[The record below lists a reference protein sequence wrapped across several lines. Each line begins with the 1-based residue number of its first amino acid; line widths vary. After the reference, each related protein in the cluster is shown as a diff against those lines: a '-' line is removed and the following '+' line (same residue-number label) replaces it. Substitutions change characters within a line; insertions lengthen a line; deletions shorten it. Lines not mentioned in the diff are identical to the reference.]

1 IDIAVE
7 EKSRILTISDN
18 GIGMTKD
25 ELENNLGT
33 IARSGSLDFA
43 KDKKD
48 CADIDI
54 IGQFGVGFY
63 SAFMVADKIRV
74 TSRAFGFD
82 EAWVWESAGAE
93 GYTLSEGKKLS
104 NGTVIELEI
113 KKDSDNDK
121 FGEFLNRNRLS
132 ALVKKYS
139 DYIRY
144 PIKLDME
151 HSVKKE
157 GEEDKYE
164 TVLENTVLNTMVPLW
179 KKNKKDIKEEE
190 YNSFYH
196 DKFFDYTDPLKVIH
210 QKAEGTTQ
218 YEALL
223 YIPENAEYNYYT
235 KDFERGL
242 QLYSSGVMI
251 MEKCPMLLP
260 EYFGFVKGLVDS
272 EDLSL
277 NISREMLQHDRQL
290 ALIRTAL
297 EKRIKKELVEM
308 LEKDR
313 ESYKKFFSSFGLTL
327 KFGIYKSYG
336 AARDNLEEL
345 LLFKRAFGE
354 EPVTLKEYADAM
366 PEGQKYIYYAAG
378 ENAEKLAQLPQTEL
392 LRDRG
397 YDILFLTDDVD
408 EFLMSILH
416 DYSKKEFRSVS
427 SEDLDVLSE
436 EEKGEKA
443 KQNEDNKELFDCMKE
458 ALCDKVESVRLS
470 SRLKSHPVCLTTE
483 GALSLEMEKLLN
495 DMPNGEKVK
504 AKRILEVNGDHEV
517 FTKLVALWPENKE
530 QVKKYAE
537 LLYDQALLIEGMS
550 IEDPVRFSNLVCELM
565 K

>member
-1 IDIAVE
+1 
-7 EKSRILTISDN
+7 
-18 GIGMTKD
+18 
-25 ELENNLGT
+25 
-33 IARSGSLDFA
+33 
-43 KDKKD
+43 
-48 CADIDI
+48 
-54 IGQFGVGFY
+54 
-63 SAFMVADKIRV
+63 
-74 TSRAFGFD
+74 
-82 EAWVWESAGAE
+82 AWVWESAGAE

-427 SEDLDVLSE
+427 SEDLDVLS
-436 EEKGEKA
+436 
-443 KQNEDNKELFDCMKE
+443 
-458 ALCDKVESVRLS
+458 
-470 SRLKSHPVCLTTE
+470 
-483 GALSLEMEKLLN
+483 
-495 DMPNGEKVK
+495 
-504 AKRILEVNGDHEV
+504 
-517 FTKLVALWPENKE
+517 
-530 QVKKYAE
+530 
-537 LLYDQALLIEGMS
+537 
-550 IEDPVRFSNLVCELM
+550 
-565 K
+565 